1 MPCVP
6 PFDTDMTDAHIPTT
20 TATKSFGVPLRVN
33 GHADIT
39 FTSSYDPSIS
49 GQESPAEDRTTTLAW
64 TMEGSGNGYGLVGG
78 GKPVSEGKGKERN
91 LALPVS
97 SLKTGLCYDVR
108 MMYHTQI
115 FENEHPEQPKRI
127 FLIYKALVDAM
138 LLVDPEISGV
148 SEEPGLMTRIG
159 AREVTYEEAMLAHSE
174 EHWEYLASTA
184 GTWLGEISFF
194 AFLLLTGS
202 IYSFNI
208 WATVLTHSCWRYSYE
223 L

>member
-1 MPCVP
+1 MPFVP
-6 PFDTDMTDAHIPTT
+6 PFDTDMTDAHNP
-20 TATKSFGVPLRVN
+20 AAPSTKSFGVPLRVN
-33 GHADIT
+33 GHADLT
-39 FTSSYDPSIS
+39 FTSSYDPLRS
-49 GQESPAEDRTTTLAW
+49 GQESPAEDRTTTVAW
-64 TMEGSGNGYGLVGG
+64 TMEGSGNSNGLVAG
-78 GKPVSEGKGKERN
+78 GKTDSENKAKEKHI
-91 LALPVS
+91 ALPVS

-194 AFLLLTGS
+194 AFFLLVGS
-202 IYSFNI
+202 IYSFQYLGHCFNPLLL
-208 WATVLTHSCWRYSYE
+208 AL
-223 L
+223 

>member
-1 MPCVP
+1 MPFVP
-6 PFDTDMTDAHIPTT
+6 PFDTDMTDAHNPAAP
-20 TATKSFGVPLRVN
+20 ATKSFGLPLRVN
-33 GHADIT
+33 GHPDIT
-39 FTSSYDPSIS
+39 FTNPYDPSRS
-49 GQESPAEDRTTTLAW
+49 RQVSPTEDRTNRVEW
-64 TMEGSGNGYGLVGG
+64 TMVGSGNDNGLMRD
-78 GKPVSEGKGKERN
+78 KKTDREGAAKERHI
-91 LALPVS
+91 ALPVS

-115 FENEHPEQPKRI
+115 FENEHPEQPRRI

-148 SEEPGLMTRIG
+148 SEEPGLMTRIA

-194 AFLLLTGS
+194 ALFLLAGGYLFFRYLGQC
-202 IYSFNI
+202 FNPSLL
-208 WATVLTHSCWRYSYE
+208 AL
-223 L
+223 